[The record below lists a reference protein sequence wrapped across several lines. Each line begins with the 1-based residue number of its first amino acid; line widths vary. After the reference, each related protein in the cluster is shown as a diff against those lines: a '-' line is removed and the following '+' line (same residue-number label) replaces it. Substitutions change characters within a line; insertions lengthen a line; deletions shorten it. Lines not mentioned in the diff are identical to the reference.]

1 MFWAVSAYE
10 HYEKKRYIA
19 LAACVAGIA
28 VLARKNTWIILIGV
42 GIYAVLVCLKKKKGQ
57 YLLAGFAILLTA
69 ALTVKAV
76 DVMYEYRS
84 GYPSDIGI
92 PSILW
97 IAMGL
102 QETDG
107 MAGVYNRYQQTTF
120 AEHDFNRSLPHRKER
135 NIFANDCGSSGRIR
149 LWPEISL
156 RENWKINGS
165 NRCFP
170 ASRQQSRLIRME
182 NRFPPGLPVCTMGI
196 YMKPYGSWPII
207 TRVSYTWQDL
217 YSELLCAEDG
227 GKKRNSDSIVAAV
240 DWHSRWL
247 PVQYH
252 LGSAEQICISVLCI
266 FDPLCADGTL

>member
-1 MFWAVSAYE
+1 MMLGCIPFLLYLPYIYGDVLSISFGMVMFWAVSAYE

-120 AEHDFNRSLPHRKER
+120 AEHDFQQEPAAQEGKEY
-135 NIFANDCGSSGRIR
+135 IR
-149 LWPEISL
+149 ERL
-156 RENWKINGS
+156 REFRENPAMARDFFKRKLEDQWIEPL
-165 NRCFP
+165 FP

-182 NRFPPGLPVCTMGI
+182 NRCPPGLPVCTMGT

-217 YSELLCAEDG
+217 YLELFCAEDG
-227 GKKRNSDSIVAAV
+227 GKKKKFRQ
-240 DWHSRWL
+240 HCGCR
-247 PVQYH
+247 
-252 LGSAEQICISVLCI
+252 
-266 FDPLCADGTL
+266 

>member
-1 MFWAVSAYE
+1 MSAYE

-107 MAGVYNRYQQTTF
+107 MAGCTIAISKPRLQNMI
-120 AEHDFNRSLPHRKER
+120 FNRSLPHRKER
-135 NIFANDCGSSGRIR
+135 NIFENDCGSSG
-149 LWPEISL
+149 ES
-156 RENWKINGS
+156 GYG
-165 NRCFP
+165 
-170 ASRQQSRLIRME
+170 Q
-182 NRFPPGLPVCTMGI
+182 RFL
-196 YMKPYGSWPII
+196 
-207 TRVSYTWQDL
+207 
-217 YSELLCAEDG
+217 
-227 GKKRNSDSIVAAV
+227 
-240 DWHSRWL
+240 
-247 PVQYH
+247 
-252 LGSAEQICISVLCI
+252 
-266 FDPLCADGTL
+266 

>member
-1 MFWAVSAYE
+1 MNIM
-10 HYEKKRYIA
+10 RRR
-19 LAACVAGIA
+19 GILRWRH
-28 VLARKNTWIILIGV
+28 VWQGLLCWPGKYMDHTHWSGNLCSSG
-42 GIYAVLVCLKKKKGQ
+42 LPEEKKGQ

-165 NRCFP
+165 NHCFP

-182 NRFPPGLPVCTMGI
+182 NRCPPGLPVCTMGT

-217 YSELLCAEDG
+217 YLELLCAEDG

>member
-1 MFWAVSAYE
+1 MNI
-10 HYEKKRYIA
+10 RRRR
-19 LAACVAGIA
+19 GILRWRH
-28 VLARKNTWIILIGV
+28 VWQGLL
-42 GIYAVLVCLKKKKGQ
+42 CLPGKIHGSYSLSGNLCSSGLPEEKKGQ

-84 GYPSDIGI
+84 DIPVTLAFRAFSGLRWDYRRRMAW
-92 PSILW
+92 PGCT
-97 IAMGL
+97 IAISKPRL
-102 QETDG
+102 QN
-107 MAGVYNRYQQTTF
+107 MI
-120 AEHDFNRSLPHRKER
+120 FNRSLPHRKER
-135 NIFANDCGSSGRIR
+135 NIFANDWMEFTGESGYGQRFLLKKLEDQWIEPLFSSLKATESFDTDGEPLSSGIR
-149 LWPEISL
+149 
-156 RENWKINGS
+156 
-165 NRCFP
+165 
-170 ASRQQSRLIRME
+170 
-182 NRFPPGLPVCTMGI
+182 VCTMGT

-217 YSELLCAEDG
+217 YLELLCAEDG

-240 DWHSRWL
+240 DWHIRWL